1 MEFLSSN
8 FSPLD
13 ISAQIR
19 KDRLEQRIIRSSRVY
34 CKYICKNENCKL
46 PRITQCER
54 LIEYTT
60 STEEDRKMGV
70 GVAIKEFEKIAI
82 KCPICSSSLGRFYIT
97 SNPSEIKRAQT
108 NKKLYNMLA
117 GYHCDHCIKTLYFK
131 DLKIQ
136 INNNQ
141 KSSKLY
147 HSKFRSHIFTQ
158 QTVYLKKF
166 SAEGV

>member
-54 LIEYTT
+54 LIEYAT

-70 GVAIKEFEKIAI
+70 GV
-82 KCPICSSSLGRFYIT
+82 
-97 SNPSEIKRAQT
+97 
-108 NKKLYNMLA
+108 
-117 GYHCDHCIKTLYFK
+117 
-131 DLKIQ
+131 
-136 INNNQ
+136 
-141 KSSKLY
+141 
-147 HSKFRSHIFTQ
+147 
-158 QTVYLKKF
+158 
-166 SAEGV
+166 